1 MYSQLEDSGS
11 KSPVGELNTLL
22 RPGPASRVCNP
33 HTLGL
38 MLRCSHF
45 EILNLG
51 GKKNWGGGLKFL
63 KLCPVPKFYGKRGNE
78 FTNNS
83 TPVTKKNLLL
93 GSQINTYFSS
103 SLLCPELYTWFRIR
117 DLDFKKKSISTEAS

>member
-38 MLRCSHF
+38 MLRCSHS
-45 EILNLG
+45 EILNFG
-51 GKKNWGGGLKFL
+51 GGGLKFL
-63 KLCPVPKFYGKRGNE
+63 KFCPVPQFYGKRGNE

-93 GSQINTYFSS
+93 GSQINTNFSS
-103 SLLCPELYTWFRIR
+103 SLFAQNYTHG
-117 DLDFKKKSISTEAS
+117 SESET